1 MLLGWREHAH
11 PSPEPEAGRGHTV
24 QEGMTQ
30 EWANVVWQEN
40 CSGRSERWTMGQQRG
55 VGTDISSSPRDDR
68 SIEGLALTPTATST
82 AASSDTVPETT
93 ERRGGGRLRAWPSA
107 LSMLLGGQPSGSDK

>member
-1 MLLGWREHAH
+1 M
-11 PSPEPEAGRGHTV
+11 
-24 QEGMTQ
+24 
-30 EWANVVWQEN
+30 VWQEN

-82 AASSDTVPETT
+82 VPETT

-107 LSMLLGGQPSGSDK
+107 LSMLLGSQPSRSDK